1 MQRGPG
7 TGEGV
12 AAAGEHAVTD
22 IARVELS
29 CGSFDALRAIHFS
42 RRFPPHFH
50 DTFAI
55 GVVESGATR
64 LHTRRGQWV
73 ARAGTILA
81 FSPGEIHGAEPLSA
95 DGYTYRMVYPTV
107 EFMREIGIDRSR
119 LESRAPLFRVP
130 VIEDPSL
137 GRTLQ
142 RAHPPLMDGS
152 SAASAETLLLT
163 GLRQLVA
170 RWGAD
175 RRGTSDTD
183 GAHQA
188 IVERVQGYLH
198 ERFAQ
203 QVRLSTLAQVC
214 GLSPFHLIRVFRR
227 VVGVPPYAYLVQ
239 LRVNRAQAMLC
250 EGWSLAD
257 VAYSCGFSDQS
268 HLTRTFKSAVGVPP
282 GKYARSKR
290 AKAA

>member
-1 MQRGPG
+1 MERGPETHQEPTVG
-7 TGEGV
+7 S
-12 AAAGEHAVTD
+12 HAVTD
-22 IARVELS
+22 IAHVALS
-29 CGSFDALRAIHFS
+29 DGSFDVLRAIHFS

-64 LHTRRGQWV
+64 LHTRRGEWI

-81 FSPGEIHGAEPLSA
+81 FSPGEIHGAEPLSE

-107 EFMREIGIDRSR
+107 TFMREIGIDHPR
-119 LESRAPLFRVP
+119 LESGSPLFRIP
-130 VIEDPSL
+130 VIDDPSL
-137 GRTLQ
+137 GRRLQ
-142 RAHPPLMDGS
+142 RAHVPLMDGT
-152 SAASAETLLLT
+152 ALASAEAQLLMS
-163 GLRQLVA
+163 LRQLVA

-175 RRGTSDTD
+175 VRSTLDPD
-183 GAHQA
+183 GAHRA
-188 IVERVQGYLH
+188 IVERAQDFLH
-198 ERFAQ
+198 AR
-203 QVRLSTLAQVC
+203 LAQKVSLAALADVC
-214 GLSPFHLIRVFRR
+214 GMSPFHLIRVFRR

-257 VAYSCGFSDQS
+257 VAYSCGFADQS
-268 HLTRTFKSAVGVPP
+268 HLTRTFKNAVGVPP

-290 AKAA
+290 ARAA